1 MARVKNVL
9 RRQPPRVP
17 VVVSRLVFG
26 LTDDGAPVAKKRRR
40 DDAPIH
46 CKMPLKAQKYSSR
59 VFSSDTL
66 Q

>member
-9 RRQPPRVP
+9 RRQAPKPP

-26 LTDDGAPVAKKRRR
+26 LTDADADAPVAKKARR

-46 CKMPLKAQKYSSR
+46 CRMPLKALKYN
-59 VFSSDTL
+59 VLFNT